1 MGGNLVNNFA
11 AFKDEVELN
20 FQELSR
26 LCLLISWEHE
36 DRNSTTRMAAYFKYS
51 RHCYC
56 FLVLFIC
63 LF

>member
-1 MGGNLVNNFA
+1 MKNFA

-26 LCLLISWEHE
+26 LCLFISWEHK
-36 DRNSTTRMAAYFKYS
+36 DWDLTARMTAYFKYS
-51 RHCYC
+51 GHCHC